1 MFRRGEGEAEAQ
13 PVVPMTETLPQ
24 ESRDPLASGG
34 DVTVVGRAAR
44 LEGNLVSAGSLQVDG
59 QVKGSITAEGDVI
72 LSGQS
77 QVEADVK
84 AQNVLVAGVFT
95 GNIVARGR
103 AELARGGRVHGNVT
117 SKSLVVADGAVFVGR
132 SIMGGKDEA
141 PAPKASPREG
151 AASEG
156 GGPAAP
162 PSDNGRAGDELD
174 LPVEAPDLSP
184 GT

>member
-77 QVEADVK
+77 
-84 AQNVLVAGVFT
+84 VLVAGVFT